1 MTRSGKD
8 NRFPRSPGGVAL
20 VWVSKK
26 GVLPIIGP
34 RTGAQ
39 RRQSRRAGEPPNNFA
54 VSTRRAAIPLGFPH
68 DLLSDAA
75 LQNRLTEHPRPALT
89 NIRNNLRISARVTRQ
104 PELGRGVKLPGNAH
118 SADVTLAT
126 LSTASFRAL

>member
-8 NRFPRSPGGVAL
+8 NRFSRRPGGFAL
-20 VWVSKK
+20 VWLSKK

-54 VSTRRAAIPLGFPH
+54 VSTSQVLGESSSLDQEQSFASVLCCNIA
-68 DLLSDAA
+68 LLA
-75 LQNRLTEHPRPALT
+75 RP
-89 NIRNNLRISARVTRQ
+89 Q
-104 PELGRGVKLPGNAH
+104 
-118 SADVTLAT
+118 
-126 LSTASFRAL
+126 

>member
-8 NRFPRSPGGVAL
+8 NRFSRSPGGVAL

-54 VSTRRAAIPLGFPH
+54 VSTRRARFRWAFLTICFPM
-68 DLLSDAA
+68 LPCKTGS
-75 LQNRLTEHPRPALT
+75 PAE
-89 NIRNNLRISARVTRQ
+89 NSNNSSIRGQRLRISGITSVF
-104 PELGRGVKLPGNAH
+104 PPG
-118 SADVTLAT
+118 
-126 LSTASFRAL
+126 

>member
-1 MTRSGKD
+1 MTRSGKG
-8 NRFPRSPGGVAL
+8 NRFSRRPGGVAL
-20 VWVSKK
+20 VWISKK

-54 VSTRRAAIPLGFPH
+54 VPTRRARFRWAFLTICFPM
-68 DLLSDAA
+68 LPCKTGSPAEKLE
-75 LQNRLTEHPRPALT
+75 QFEHPRPALT

-104 PELGRGVKLPGNAH
+104 PELGRGVTLPGNA
-118 SADVTLAT
+118 
-126 LSTASFRAL
+126 RR

>member
-8 NRFPRSPGGVAL
+8 NRFSRSPGGVAL
-20 VWVSKK
+20 VWISKK

-54 VSTRRAAIPLGFPH
+54 VSTRRARFRWAIFEYVPEASTTAKTLYP
-68 DLLSDAA
+68 AA
-75 LQNRLTEHPRPALT
+75 TALMSESLQ
-89 NIRNNLRISARVTRQ
+89 SARNLLYQR
-104 PELGRGVKLPGNAH
+104 
-118 SADVTLAT
+118 D
-126 LSTASFRAL
+126 

>member
-8 NRFPRSPGGVAL
+8 NRFSRSPGGVAL

-54 VSTRRAAIPLGFPH
+54 VSTRRA
-68 DLLSDAA
+68 
-75 LQNRLTEHPRPALT
+75 R
-89 NIRNNLRISARVTRQ
+89 
-104 PELGRGVKLPGNAH
+104 
-118 SADVTLAT
+118 
-126 LSTASFRAL
+126 FR